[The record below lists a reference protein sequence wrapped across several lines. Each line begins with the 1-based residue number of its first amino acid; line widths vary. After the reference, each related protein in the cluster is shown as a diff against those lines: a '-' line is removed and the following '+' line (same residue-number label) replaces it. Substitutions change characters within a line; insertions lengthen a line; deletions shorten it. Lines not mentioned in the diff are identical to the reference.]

1 MNDACK
7 LFRNEWL
14 GSEGPEGEHARLCRE
29 CALWLQAVARQ
40 RSELSGLARFSAPT
54 VLDRRVDEELA
65 GARTNRLERV
75 LFSLARR
82 GAPGLLDERVAE
94 LFNRRSGGDEER
106 GEQRAWAV
114 RALEVQSAPDV
125 LERLV
130 GEELAAPERHLAERF
145 PGSLERVAVP
155 LALEERLGSA
165 ARRSTLVRLA
175 LGPLVTLA
183 AAGLVVW
190 FAIGRGLEPRSRR
203 FQVIHAV
210 ALEDLDPLAR
220 SLAES
225 LGGGR
230 RR

>member
-14 GSEGPEGEHARLCRE
+14 ARAGAEREHARLCRE
-29 CALWLQAVARQ
+29 CALWLQAAARR
-40 RSELSGLARFSAPT
+40 RSELSGLARLSAPAA
-54 VLDRRVDEELA
+54 LDRRVDEELA

-75 LFSLARR
+75 LYSLARC
-82 GAPGLLDERVAE
+82 GAPALLDERVAE
-94 LFNRRSGGDEER
+94 LFSRGSGGDEER

-130 GEELAAPERHLAERF
+130 SEELAAPERHLAERF
-145 PGSLERVAVP
+145 PGSLERVAAP
-155 LALEERLGSA
+155 LALEQRLGSA

-175 LGPLVTLA
+175 RPLVALA

-190 FAIGRGLEPRSRR
+190 FAIGRGSEPRSRR
-203 FQVIHAV
+203 FQVLHAV
-210 ALEDLDPLAR
+210 AFEDLDPMAR